1 MSYYI
6 IRNYT
11 VEHLFGNKND
21 YSHYNSFNPN
31 EKDLSSYDAIVNF
44 IMPPLSGAYEERV
57 QTMQANIQTLKLIV
71 SEVKSRL
78 ILFTM
83 PYIGAFHTIED
94 KRLQQLVSTY
104 NDICYQTATKP
115 NVFCIDFAGFTQRIA
130 SDLLVDW
137 KHFYMSQIPLNP
149 KYSEEF
155 RDWFNLQMN
164 AILAKR
170 KKCIVLDLDNT
181 LWGGV
186 IGEDGIDGIA
196 LGGGYPG
203 NVYYDAQK
211 LLLSAYE
218 NGVILA
224 ICSKNNEADAMGAI
238 EQHPNMV
245 LRDKHFANK
254 RINWNNK
261 AENIKSI
268 AASLNIG
275 LDSLVFIDDNPSERA
290 LVKNFMPE
298 VTVPD
303 FPEKPYLIPAFINS
317 VLEKDFTLYKLT
329 EEDKKKTDQYRQNAV
344 RDDFKTSFADYNQ
357 YLIEL
362 RMVLEI
368 ATARTLD
375 IPRVAQLTQKTNQFN
390 LTTRRYSESD
400 IKHFI
405 DVGNLVL
412 AASVKDKFG
421 EYGLTGVCIVKIH
434 GNEAEIDTLLM
445 SCRVIGRE
453 VEKEFIHQIL
463 VYLKR
468 LGIKIVYSHYT
479 PSRKNSMVKDFYV
492 KSGFAL
498 KSETEQDTTY
508 QLALDDYDVDNK
520 GIIEVI
526 WKDEKQD

>member
-1 MSYYI
+1 MSFYI

-11 VEHLFGNKND
+11 VEHLFGDNHD

-31 EKDLSSYDAIVNF
+31 ERDLSSYDAVVNF
-44 IMPPLSGAYEERV
+44 MMPPLSGSYKERV
-57 QTMQANIQTLKLIV
+57 QGMKASIQTLNLMI

-94 KRLQQLVSTY
+94 TRLQQLVSTY
-104 NDICYQTATKP
+104 NDTCYQAATIP
-115 NVFCIDFAGFTQRIA
+115 NVFCIDFAVFTQRIP
-130 SDLLVDW
+130 SDSLVDW
-137 KHFYMSQIPLNP
+137 KHFYMSQIALNP
-149 KYSEEF
+149 KYSAIF
-155 RDWFNLQMN
+155 KDWFDLQMS

-170 KKCIVLDLDNT
+170 KKCIILDLDNT

-186 IGEDGIDGIA
+186 IGEDGLDGID

-224 ICSKNNEADAMGAI
+224 ICSKNNEADAMDAI
-238 EQHPNMV
+238 ERHPNMV
-245 LRDKHFANK
+245 LRDRHFAIK
-254 RINWNNK
+254 RINWENK
-261 AENIKSI
+261 AENVQSI

-290 LVKNFMPE
+290 LVKSFVPE

-303 FPEKPYLIPAFINS
+303 FPEKPYLIPVFINS
-317 VLEKDFTLYKLT
+317 VLENEFTLYQLT

-344 RDDFKTSFADYNQ
+344 RDEFKSSYTDYNQ

-362 RMVLEI
+362 KMILEVSK
-368 ATARTLD
+368 ANKLD

-390 LTTRRYSESD
+390 LTSKRYSESD
-400 IKHFI
+400 IKNFI
-405 DVGNLVL
+405 DEGNLVL
-412 AASVKDKFG
+412 IAKVKDRFG
-421 EYGLTGVCIVKIH
+421 EYGLTGVCIVKIN

-453 VEKEFIHQIL
+453 VENEYICQVL
-463 VYLKR
+463 AYLKR
-468 LGIKIVYSHYT
+468 LGIRSAYSQYIKT
-479 PSRKNSMVKDFYV
+479 KKNAMVKDFYL
-492 KSGFAL
+492 KSGF
-498 KSETEQDTTY
+498 SVQRETEQDTAY
-508 QLALDDYDVDNK
+508 VLVLDNYDVDHK
-520 GIIEVI
+520 DIIEVV
-526 WKDEKQD
+526 WKDEEQD

>member
-11 VEHLFGNKND
+11 VEHLFGDKND

-44 IMPPLSGAYEERV
+44 IMPLLSGAYEERV

-94 KRLQQLVSTY
+94 TRLQQLVSTY
-104 NDICYQTATKP
+104 NDTCYQAATKP
-115 NVFCIDFAGFTQRIA
+115 NVFCIDFAGFVQRIP
-130 SDLLVDW
+130 SDSLVDW
-137 KHFYMSQIPLNP
+137 KHFYLSQIPLNP
-149 KYSEEF
+149 RYSDQF
-155 RDWFNLQMN
+155 KDWFNLQMN

-186 IGEDGIDGIA
+186 IGEDGIDGID
-196 LGGGYPG
+196 LGGSYPG
-203 NVYYDAQK
+203 IVYSDAQK

-224 ICSKNNEADAMGAI
+224 ICSKNNEADAMDAI
-238 EQHPNMV
+238 KRHPNMV
-245 LRDKHFANK
+245 LRDKHFAIK
-254 RINWNNK
+254 RINWENK
-261 AENIKSI
+261 AENIRSI

-290 LVKNFMPE
+290 LVKSFVPE

-303 FPEKPYLIPAFINS
+303 FPENQYLIPAFINS
-317 VLEKDFTLYKLT
+317 VLENEFTLYQLT

-344 RDDFKTSFADYNQ
+344 RDDFKTSFTDYNQ

-362 RMVLEI
+362 KMVLEI
-368 ATARTLD
+368 SIARTLD
-375 IPRVAQLTQKTNQFN
+375 TPRVAQLTQKTNQFN

-405 DVGNLVL
+405 DAGNLVL
-412 AASVKDKFG
+412 VARVKDKFG
-421 EYGLTGVCIVKIH
+421 EYGLTGVCIVRIN

-453 VEKEFIHQIL
+453 VENEFIHQIL
-463 VYLKR
+463 VHLKR
-468 LGIKIVYSHYT
+468 LGINIVYSQYT

-492 KSGFAL
+492 KSGFTL
-498 KSETEQDTTY
+498 QRETEQDTLY
-508 QLALDDYDVDNK
+508 RLALDDYAVDNK
-520 GIIEVI
+520 EIIEVI